1 MSVAALLSF
10 PVAWAHEATHY
21 AAAKPWVQADESG
34 IHTAVRDGEAYAR
47 LAWTI
52 DTPRWAVAVAHL
64 APTILGFA
72 LGAVVAVWFL
82 ASGGDLPEAVGGW
95 ARLSLACLVWAL
107 YTTPS
112 REDLLGWREVGR

>member
-1 MSVAALLSF
+1 MTVTAILSF
-10 PVAWAHEATHY
+10 PVALAHEATHY
-21 AAAKPWVQADESG
+21 AAAKPWVHADDSG

-47 LAWTI
+47 LAWSI

-82 ASGGDLPEAVGGW
+82 ASGGDLPSAVGGW
-95 ARLSLACLVWAL
+95 AKLSLACIVWAL

-112 REDLLGWREVGR
+112 REDLLGWREVGE